1 MESGIPADDDFWN
14 SLSALDRFDLSGSSM
29 SSISRNWTML
39 CLVFAYSP
47 SVNCANAD
55 IKAATRVSIF
65 DRLGGQPVKTQV
77 CTYWLAGRCNRNPCR
92 FMHRESPPPQSR
104 ETKLA
109 PPKDV
114 RGMQSRKM
122 TWRSPNYNNP
132 ETATLSSNKGGMHSS
147 SSGQSSHQKVLAN
160 TGNENV
166 HMDQE
171 MTIASSGTHGD
182 IQAQPEVLTAVRTE
196 PENCSSQKAKP
207 KQCKY
212 WITGNLSME
221 TSARICTLG
230 SLAITGISL
239 PSGSDKLYSC
249 SKDKSIRAWDCHTGQ
264 CAGSVITDGE
274 AGCLISEGS
283 WLLVGLQT
291 ALKAWNLQHHA
302 EFGFGL
308 LAGLVCSM
316 VLDDDKLF
324 AGMEDGSILVWKLNL
339 ETLTL
344 EAAEMLKGHHGAV
357 TSLVVGSNN
366 RLYSGSRDCTIRVWD
381 RQNLQ
386 CLHTL
391 YRHTKDVMAVICWIT
406 ICYLLSLDNTLK
418 IWAATESG
426 TIDVIH
432 EIKEDCGFIALCG
445 HDAEVKPIL
454 LCSCNDNTVRL
465 YDLPSFT
472 ERGRIFSK
480 GEVEVIEIG
489 TDGLFFTGDATG
501 EVYVWKLHGV
511 PCEET
516 S

>member
-1 MESGIPADDDFWN
+1 
-14 SLSALDRFDLSGSSM
+14 
-29 SSISRNWTML
+29 
-39 CLVFAYSP
+39 
-47 SVNCANAD
+47 
-55 IKAATRVSIF
+55 
-65 DRLGGQPVKTQV
+65 
-77 CTYWLAGRCNRNPCR
+77 
-92 FMHRESPPPQSR
+92 
-104 ETKLA
+104 
-109 PPKDV
+109 
-114 RGMQSRKM
+114 M

-212 WITGNLSME
+212 WITGNCVHGDKCKDLHSWF
-221 TSARICTLG
+221 SGSGFTLLKKLEG
-230 SLAITGISL
+230 HTKAITGISL

-249 SKDKSIRAWDCHTGQ
+249 SKDKSIRAWDCHTV
-264 CAGSVITDGE
+264 CWFCNYDGE

-366 RLYSGSRDCTIRVWD
+366 RLHSGSRDCTIR
-381 RQNLQ
+381 
-386 CLHTL
+386 
-391 YRHTKDVMAVICWIT
+391 
-406 ICYLLSLDNTLK
+406 

-445 HDAEVKPIL
+445 IHDAEVKPIL
-454 LCSCNDNTVRL
+454 LCSCNDNTVHL
-465 YDLPSFT
+465 YDLPVSIAHIISVNIFSADCLILCVFCDLRFT

-480 GEVEVIEIG
+480 GEVEMIEIG

-501 EVYVWKLHGV
+501 EI
-511 PCEET
+511 
-516 S
+516 SI

>member
-1 MESGIPADDDFWN
+1 MA
-14 SLSALDRFDLSGSSM
+14 
-29 SSISRNWTML
+29 
-39 CLVFAYSP
+39 V
-47 SVNCANAD
+47 
-55 IKAATRVSIF
+55 KAATRVSIF
-65 DRLGGQPVKTQV
+65 DRVGGQPAKTQV

-114 RGMQSRKM
+114 RGMKSRKM

-132 ETATLSSNKGGMHSS
+132 ETATLSSKKGGMHGS
-147 SSGQSSHQKVLAN
+147 SSGQSSRQKVLAN

-182 IQAQPEVLTAVRTE
+182 IQAPPKVLTAVRTE
-196 PENCSSQKAKP
+196 PENCSSRKAKP

-212 WITGNLSME
+212 WITGNCVHGDKCKDLHSWF
-221 TSARICTLG
+221 SGSGFTLLKKLEG
-230 SLAITGISL
+230 HTKAITGISL

-316 VLDDDKLF
+316 VLVDDKLF

-381 RQNLQ
+381 RQNLK

-391 YRHTKDVMAVICWIT
+391 YRHTKDVMAVICWDN
-406 ICYLLSLDNTLK
+406 YLLSASLDNTLK

-445 HDAEVKPIL
+445 IHDAEVKPIL
-454 LCSCNDNTVRL
+454 LCSCNDNTLRL

-501 EVYVWKLHGV
+501 EISVWKLHGV

-516 S
+516 AL